1 MKVQVTS
8 SKRTRGPK
16 RIEMLFTESIT
27 FQLYRSF
34 CGVLTERKGRLEKD
48 NAESEYTAAADRA
61 QLRGTT
67 AIWRAARKR
76 RQDRRTPNVLRF
88 TGARVFELG
97 IRFPSAR

>member
-34 CGVLTERKGRLEKD
+34 CGALTERKGRLEKD
-48 NAESEYTAAADRA
+48 NAEGQRGAEPRDTAPAESGSIAAKAAIWACASKAAARPPHSKCA
-61 QLRGTT
+61 QVYRG
-67 AIWRAARKR
+67 AG
-76 RQDRRTPNVLRF
+76 F
-88 TGARVFELG
+88 
-97 IRFPSAR
+97 